1 MSFQIRNQ
9 RGIYLTMRNIIQILQ
24 KKKLRSMRE
33 RAQRYKNV
41 LSDEER
47 KKYQITRF
55 NEIWQDAWE
64 NLAFYAKWKEEHNLP
79 EKVSGLEELLSWP
92 IVTKKDFQQYPVS
105 YYERKGVVPAGHMMT
120 GGSTGE
126 PLRLPTLPDNAAG
139 VSMLIGRK
147 AYGIELGDRWFF
159 LWGHRHLYGHGIK
172 RLIAI
177 GKQLFKDWLQ
187 NRLRVSSY
195 DLSEVAMVAAYKKMI
210 RWNPEVFGG
219 FSAAVLA
226 FVRINRQNGNDFSG
240 RIKAV
245 FCTAGPLSDDE
256 QKEVADYFGGAPICM
271 EYGSNDC
278 GVMAYT
284 KPEDSCYHVFWDTHL
299 LQGLRDGNGEIKN
312 IVTRLT
318 HCYVPMIRFDIGDYL
333 DLGEERE
340 PDLSS
345 VLSFRAIKGRPSD
358 IVTLKNGASF
368 FGALVGDCVKQVSC
382 VISSQ
387 TFVYDAQSI
396 EIRVVANKPLC
407 EQQKELIKNRFLGVA
422 GSVASEQVKIK
433 ETSMAELN
441 RTPAGKIPL
450 IVRV

>member
-1 MSFQIRNQ
+1 
-9 RGIYLTMRNIIQILQ
+9 MRNIIQILQ
-24 KKKLRSMRE
+24 EKKLKSMQE
-33 RAQRYKNV
+33 RAQRYKSV

-47 KKYQITRF
+47 KKYQIARF

-64 NLAFYAKWKEEHNLP
+64 NLSFYAKWKEEHNLP
-79 EKVSGLEELLSWP
+79 EKVSSLEELLFWP

-105 YYERKGVVPAGHMMT
+105 YYERKGVVPTGHMMT

-126 PLRLPTLPDNAAG
+126 PLRLPTLPDNASGA
-139 VSMLIGRK
+139 SMLIGRK

-177 GKQLFKDWLQ
+177 GKQLLKDWLQ
-187 NRLRVSSY
+187 NRLRISSY
-195 DLSEVAMVAAYKKMI
+195 DLSEAAMLAAYKKMI

-226 FVRINRQNGNDFSG
+226 FVRINKQNGNDFNG
-240 RIKAV
+240 RIKTA

-256 QKEVADYFGGAPICM
+256 KKEVSDYFGGVPICM

-278 GVMAYT
+278 SVMAYT
-284 KPEDSCYHVFWDTHL
+284 KPEDSFYHVFWDTHL
-299 LQGLRDGNGEIKN
+299 LQGLRDENGEIKN

-333 DLGEERE
+333 DFGDESE

-345 VLSFRAIKGRPSD
+345 VLSFKAIKGRPSD
-358 IVTLKNGASF
+358 IVRLKNGASF
-368 FGALVGDCVKQVSC
+368 FGALVGDCVKQVSS

-387 TFVYDAQSI
+387 TYIYDEQSI
-396 EIRVVANKPLC
+396 EIRVVANKPLSA
-407 EQQKELIKNRFLGVA
+407 QQKELIKNRFLEVA
-422 GSVASEQVKIK
+422 GSVVPEQVEIK
-433 ETSMAELN
+433 EISMAELK
-441 RTPAGKIPL
+441 RTLAGKIPL